1 MAEPSID
8 ERISRIESRNAK
20 ATSDK
25 AWETSLTRRGAIS
38 GITYIFA
45 GFSLYLLGS
54 NAPWFYA
61 LIPVLGYVLS
71 TLSLPLLRALWQTHV
86 YNKVYRKND

>member
-1 MAEPSID
+1 MVDSNLE
-8 ERISRIESRNAK
+8 ERIARIEARNTKVEA
-20 ATSDK
+20 DK
-25 AWETSLTRRGAIS
+25 AWEISLFRRGFIAI
-38 GITYIFA
+38 ITFLIA

-71 TLSLPLLRALWQTHV
+71 TLTLPLLRVLWQKHV
-86 YNKVYRKND
+86 YEKND

>member
-1 MAEPSID
+1 MTDPSLE
-8 ERISRIESRNAK
+8 ERLTRIEARNAK
-20 ATSDK
+20 VEADK
-25 AWETSLTRRGAIS
+25 AWEISLARRGTIAM
-38 GITYIFA
+38 ITWLIA

-71 TLSLPLLRALWQTHV
+71 TLTIPLLRVLWQNHV
-86 YNKVYRKND
+86 YKKND